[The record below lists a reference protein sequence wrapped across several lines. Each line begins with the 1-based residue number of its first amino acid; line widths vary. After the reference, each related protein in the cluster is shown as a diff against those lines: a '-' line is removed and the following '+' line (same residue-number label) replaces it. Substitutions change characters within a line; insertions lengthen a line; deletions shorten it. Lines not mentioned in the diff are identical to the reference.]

1 MDDKQLAKLIRQNS
15 AKAIRSSKK
24 PVRAYDATLPPREE
38 GEAEEER
45 KQFFDE
51 MKRREF

>member
-15 AKAIRSSKK
+15 AKATRAQKK
-24 PVRAYDATLPPREE
+24 PARKYDATLPPREE
-38 GEAEEER
+38 GAVEDER